1 MGEHGPI
8 ISRRDFLKVSGA
20 GIAGLFVPRLP
31 TRNSLSPEID
41 STNDQTVSAVMTDSA
56 VANAIQLFE
65 GKPYDW
71 NTGAHCSS
79 FAARVVSR
87 FGYPSGDLNSTDT
100 KRFPGSGTTM
110 QREWLRELDKS
121 LLLLSGRQFG
131 SNVLMEQMLKPDYW
145 EDKRPGSLVYLATAE
160 SHNGYNEVSH
170 VAVFI
175 GMSNNEPLFAEF
187 GPKMFNG
194 PQTKR
199 TLDQLSAMYA
209 HTGDGKLDLKPYD
222 TGSSQPDQLVGYV
235 WDTIGAAR
243 EMWREGGPVVP
254 EGSIVADL
262 ESSAAI
268 TVNTNEGTIGYWRMY
283 HGQTELVPIHSVD
296 SPYAYAAIGR
306 RLRRNS
312 TSSTINYYNAGMG
325 KDGSQYDATT
335 GVWYSQKGCPR
346 RTLTPPL
353 TILLKDIVW
362 IGNFGNIGGQTHI
375 LLGQPAEVSKG
386 EILTSPTG
394 YNSSYTLHEVPRN
407 TGIQEILLREP
418 IIRKANMEGHPL
430 QMPFLSSGCV
440 NLDAATWQKIVALT
454 REDLSIRPVF
464 LLFSVPGFPLDLTM
478 QKDFFQGVDPFGY
491 RSTLW
496 EYKGTEVSE
505 QTPIVRPP
513 VTTDKDQEKENMG
526 KMKGRCIRY

>member
-1 MGEHGPI
+1 MGEHDPI

-20 GIAGLFVPRLP
+20 SIAGLLVPRLP

-41 STNDQTVSAVMTDSA
+41 STNDQTVCAVMTDSA
-56 VANAIQLFE
+56 VANSIRLFE
-65 GKPYDW
+65 GKLYDW

-87 FGYPSGDLNSTDT
+87 FGYPSRDLNSTNT
-100 KRFPGSGTTM
+100 KRFPGSGTTT
-110 QREWLRELDKS
+110 QREWLQKLDKS
-121 LLLLSGRQFG
+121 LSASTGQQFG
-131 SNVLMEQMLKPDYW
+131 VAVPMEQILEQDYW
-145 EDKRPGSLVYLATAE
+145 KNRRPGSLVYLATAI

-175 GMSNNEPLFAEF
+175 GMSNNGPLFAEF

-199 TLDQLSAMYA
+199 TLDQLSSMYT
-209 HTGDGKLDLKPYD
+209 HTADGKLDLKPYD
-222 TGSSQPDQLVGYV
+222 TGSSQPDGLIGYI

-243 EMWREGGPVVP
+243 EMWREGGPVIP
-254 EGSIVADL
+254 EGSIVSDL
-262 ESSAAI
+262 KSCTAI
-268 TVNTNEGTIGYWRMY
+268 TVNTNDGTIGYWRMFQ
-283 HGQTELVPIHSVD
+283 GQIELVPIHSVD
-296 SPYAYAAIGR
+296 SPYAYAGIGR

-312 TSSTINYYNAGMG
+312 PSSTVNYYNAGMG
-325 KDGSQYDATT
+325 KDGSQYDAVT
-335 GVWYSQKGCPR
+335 GIWYSQKGCPR

-375 LLGQPAEVSKG
+375 LLGQPAEVING
-386 EILTSPTG
+386 EIITSSTG
-394 YNSSYTLHEVPRN
+394 FNSSYTLHEVPRN

-418 IIRKANMEGHPL
+418 LIRKANLEGHPL

-440 NLDAATWQKIVALT
+440 NLDSATWQKIVTLT
-454 REDLSIRPVF
+454 SKDLPNRPVF

-478 QKDFFQGVDPFGY
+478 QKDFLQGVDPFGY

-496 EYKGTEVSE
+496 EYKDTEISE

-513 VTTDKDQEKENMG
+513 VTTDKDQKKENMG
-526 KMKGRCIRY
+526 KMSGRCIR